1 MSMSASSPG
10 SSTDRSSRASATLI
24 PFPNRRASDPAPD
37 RSRQEQKRLL
47 DAVFATGAL
56 EIAAGDVRLKGLAAR
71 LQILGF
77 VAIDEIGEGGRAR
90 RLRPSEAIEAEA
102 HHPWRLARSDS
113 ALSRIGTLTA

>member
-1 MSMSASSPG
+1 MSISASSTE
-10 SSTDRSSRASATLI
+10 SSPDRAPPASATLI
-24 PFPNRRASDPAPD
+24 PFPVRRPSNPAPD
-37 RSRQEQKRLL
+37 RSRQEQKRLM

-90 RLRPSEAIEAEA
+90 RLRPSEAIETATDR
-102 HHPWRLARSDS
+102 PWRLARSDS
-113 ALSRIGTLTA
+113 ALARIGTLTG